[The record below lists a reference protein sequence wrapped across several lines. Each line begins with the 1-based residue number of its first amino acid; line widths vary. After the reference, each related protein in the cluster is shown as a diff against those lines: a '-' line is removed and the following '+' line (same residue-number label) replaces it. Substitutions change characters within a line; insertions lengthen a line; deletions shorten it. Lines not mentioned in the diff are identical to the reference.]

1 MSTPTQSELSGT
13 PGRSTLEAGVVILVT
28 AVGLGL
34 ATLALALA
42 GVAGPTS
49 ALVAPLGFAVLA
61 AGVMIALPAHPHPRF
76 GLANTL
82 TTIRAGLAALLGTL
96 IVEADIVAG
105 STALAWLATCV
116 AGLALAL
123 DGLDGPVARRTGHG
137 EGVAGPVERAAKAFE
152 LVEASLSWLG

>member
-1 MSTPTQSELSGT
+1 MSEQST
-13 PGRSTLEAGVVILVT
+13 HTLRDQ
-28 AVGLGL
+28 
-34 ATLALALA
+34 ALALA

-105 STALAWLATCV
+105 STALARLTLLISERPRATSTPLTMGCFMEP
-116 AGLALAL
+116 LIK
-123 DGLDGPVARRTGHG
+123 TKK
-137 EGVAGPVERAAKAFE
+137 AGPGGRRSVVNSSQMQKAQT
-152 LVEASLSWLG
+152 G